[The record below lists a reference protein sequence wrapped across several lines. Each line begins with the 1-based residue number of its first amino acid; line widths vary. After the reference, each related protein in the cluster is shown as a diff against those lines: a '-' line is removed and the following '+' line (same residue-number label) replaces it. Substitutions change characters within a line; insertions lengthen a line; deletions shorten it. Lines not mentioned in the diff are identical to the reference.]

1 MARES
6 VAPPGPAPYGRRWHV
21 RRVRL
26 IALAEESRTE
36 GDETSAGEGSG
47 DALIGA
53 TLQGLRL
60 AAADVEQ
67 ETRMAEA
74 FQRSLLPDRL
84 PEIPGLASSARYL
97 AGPTD
102 AQIGGDWYDVIELRD
117 GLAGLVIGDVVGSGL
132 EAAAKMARLQNAL
145 RAYAA
150 DGLRPSVALE
160 RMNAFAREAAGGLT
174 ATVLYGVVDPERGRM
189 HLASAGHP
197 PPLIISPQGDAWFA
211 EGPAGCPLGAVRFP
225 VYEEST
231 IALEPGAT
239 VVLYTD
245 GLIERPGV
253 SLDGGLDWLRGFA
266 ADVSGDIDELCSTLL
281 RASFHDASQ
290 GDDAALLA
298 VRLASIEPEHLEV
311 TLAAEPESLVYMR
324 RLLGRW
330 LRMAGADHAAAYE
343 LLVACGE
350 ACANAIAHAYHA
362 GEASSFVVRAHRSER
377 AVELE
382 VRDFGRWRAARPG
395 SEGRGLKLISQ
406 LVDKLE
412 IDRGA
417 AGTAVRMSRVVA
429 WDSPEAGR

>member
-1 MARES
+1 
-6 VAPPGPAPYGRRWHV
+6 V
-21 RRVRL
+21 
-26 IALAEESRTE
+26 
-36 GDETSAGEGSG
+36 GEGGG

-67 ETRMAEA
+67 EMRMAEA

-84 PEIPGLASSARYL
+84 PEIPGVASSARYL

-102 AQIGGDWYDVIELRD
+102 AQIGGDWYDLIELRE
-117 GLAGLVIGDVVGSGL
+117 GLAGLAIGDVVGSGL
-132 EAAAKMARLQNAL
+132 DAAAKMARAQNAL
-145 RAYAA
+145 RAYAV

-160 RMNAFAREAAGGLT
+160 RMNAFARQAAGGLT
-174 ATVLYGVVDPERGRM
+174 ATLLYGVVDPERGRM

-211 EGPAGCPLGAVRFP
+211 EGPAGCPLGTVRFP

-231 IALEPGAT
+231 ISLEPGAT

-266 ADVSGDIDELCSTLL
+266 ADFAGDLDELCSSLL
-281 RASFHDASQ
+281 RASFREVSQ

-298 VRLASIEPEHLEV
+298 VRLEAIEREHMEV
-311 TLAAEPESLVYMR
+311 TLAAEPESLVYVR
-324 RLLGRW
+324 RALGRW
-330 LRMAGADHAAAYE
+330 LRMSGVDDAATYE

-350 ACANAIAHAYHA
+350 ACANAVAHAYHA
-362 GEASSFVVRAHRSER
+362 GEASSFIVRAHRSDR

-382 VRDFGRWRAARPG
+382 VRDFGRWRAPRRD
-395 SEGRGLKLISQ
+395 SEGRGLKLISE
-406 LVDKLE
+406 LVDRLE
-412 IDRGA
+412 IDRGST
-417 AGTAVRMSRVVA
+417 GTVVRMSRA
-429 WDSPEAGR
+429 WDVPEGRR